1 MGRERPAALV
11 ISRTPLISVGGRGP
25 PGRVTRSM
33 SSGTNMSR
41 RKQANP
47 SRVNEEEEQR
57 LADIHNGECHFYGH
71 F

>member
-1 MGRERPAALV
+1 MGRDRPAALV
-11 ISRTPLISVGGRGP
+11 ISRTPLISVGGPAAIGP
-25 PGRVTRSM
+25 GDEHM